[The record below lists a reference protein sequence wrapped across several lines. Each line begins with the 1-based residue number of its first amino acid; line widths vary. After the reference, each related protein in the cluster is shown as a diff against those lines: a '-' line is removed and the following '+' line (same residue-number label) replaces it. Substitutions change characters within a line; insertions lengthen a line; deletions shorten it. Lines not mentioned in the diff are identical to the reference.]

1 MSFYIRS
8 VWLQLMPCSECGVF
22 EGTPTCGACKAVAR
36 ICGALR
42 SGLLASQ
49 ERRATEVLRGSAGEL
64 ADLIEGVQPLGSQGG
79 STPSQEGT
87 PGLSSGPP
95 QAAAVKAEAKKKE
108 EASEDYSYITGEGE
122 ESENEVIAE
131 EAVAVEVAAKDSSK
145 AEDKGRATQDSSTR
159 ASTPKGDSGVKGSWD
174 PRCDPNYLTNRLCL
188 RPAPKPRSGR
198 EGEDKRA
205 RSPEG
210 EPPGR
215 SGAGAPDERTPRSAD
230 RKDGEREERS
240 PLRRRLP
247 TKDRTKKRGT
257 RGAKKRQRTQEF
269 RNKKIEE
276 RRAKKAARDR
286 SCRQK
291 PKQREWRE
299 DWES

>member
-1 MSFYIRS
+1 
-8 VWLQLMPCSECGVF
+8 MPCAECGVF

-49 ERRATEVLRGSAGEL
+49 ERRATEVLRGAAGEL
-64 ADLIEGVQPLGSQGG
+64 ADLIEGVQPLGSQVG

-108 EASEDYSYITGEGE
+108 EASEDYSYVTGEGE
-122 ESENEVIAE
+122 ESENELVAE

-145 AEDKGRATQDSSTR
+145 PEDKGRATQDSSTR
-159 ASTPKGDSGVKGSWD
+159 ASTPKGSTDVKGSWD

-188 RPAPKPRSGR
+188 RPAPKPRPGR
-198 EGEDKRA
+198 EGEDRRA
-205 RSPEG
+205 RS
-210 EPPGR
+210 R
-215 SGAGAPDERTPRSAD
+215 SGAGAPDGRTPRSTD
-230 RKDGEREERS
+230 RKDGGREDRS
-240 PLRRRLP
+240 PLRRRIP
-247 TKDRTKKRGT
+247 GKDRTKRRGT